1 MASEIEVVPKLEL
14 EVEREDGLDRCLKDE
29 DQDAAVREL
38 ARHGGSAATDLWH
51 DHDLVSTVAVVDGVL
66 QVLWHRFCYA
76 NQDSAVAAIVPVVSV
91 AELAQFVV
99 EPESSWLPS

>member
-1 MASEIEVVPKLEL
+1 MVSEIEVVPKLEL
-14 EVEREDGLDRCLKDE
+14 EVERENGLDRCLKDE

-38 ARHGGSAATDLWH
+38 TRHEGSVATDLWH
-51 DHDLVSTVAVVDGVL
+51 GHDLVPTVTVADGVL

-76 NQDSAVAAIVPVVSV
+76 NQDSAVAAIVPVVYV